1 MHTQV
6 GIILGSRTE
15 WRTMQYTVKLLVQ
28 LGISYEERIVTAN
41 RNSNRLQEYASQ
53 AIDRGLEIIIAGSG
67 NTPHLP
73 EILAS
78 KTEIPVL
85 SVPIKTNA
93 AKSRSRDDLGSHDN
107 TGNPA
112 GKLATGPDAAI
123 NAALLAASIL
133 GNKYPEIRENLVD
146 YRLRQNPTS
155 AFAIRLIITFPVLK

>member
-15 WRTMQYTVKLLVQ
+15 WRTMQHTAKLLVQ

-41 RNSNRLQEYASQ
+41 RNSNRLHEYASK

-67 NTPHLP
+67 VTPHLP

-85 SVPIKTNA
+85 SVPIKTNST
-93 AKSRSRDDLGSHDN
+93 KSKNPEDLSSLDN
-107 TGNPA
+107 TGNPVGMLTTGHA
-112 GKLATGPDAAI
+112 GAI
-123 NAALLAASIL
+123 NAALFAASIL
-133 GNKYPEIRENLVD
+133 GNKYPNIRENLID
-146 YRLRQNPTS
+146 YRRQDQSMNTPQQNS
-155 AFAIRLIITFPVLK
+155 QNVA